1 LRIARIESVGVDVAE
16 DMATA
21 ELRVTS
27 AAPPAPAMAQPLVP
41 RAGRRVV
48 HPRIASARNGV
59 ERMTVTTPGEAADA
73 LRARIP
79 PDEPVQLGIADLLP
93 GVAAEQHHAEIAALL
108 VACRPGNA
116 VDRGAVDNRRDLR
129 DRAGGIAAD
138 VGHLDPLERNV
149 SAADVLPKLH
159 RLRAEDDV

>member
-1 LRIARIESVGVDVAE
+1 
-16 DMATA
+16 
-21 ELRVTS
+21 
-27 AAPPAPAMAQPLVP
+27 
-41 RAGRRVV
+41 
-48 HPRIASARNGV
+48 
-59 ERMTVTTPGEAADA
+59 
-73 LRARIP
+73 
-79 PDEPVQLGIADLLP
+79 
-93 GVAAEQHHAEIAALL
+93 AALL

-159 RLRAEDDV
+159 RLRAEDDVVGAARRRHYVGIGAALRRREVEAVDAGGIVDAGPIEAP